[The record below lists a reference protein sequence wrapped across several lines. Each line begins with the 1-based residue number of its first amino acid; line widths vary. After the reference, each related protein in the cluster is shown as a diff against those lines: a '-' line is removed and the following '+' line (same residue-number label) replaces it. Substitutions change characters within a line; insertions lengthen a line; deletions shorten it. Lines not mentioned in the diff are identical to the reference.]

1 MAAVLPAT
9 PYTPR
14 RRSFGVRSSARFF
27 YLVDAIG
34 RLSEPT
40 ATQLA
45 SLDSSYRSTGEYLA
59 ECPEFKGLMHEV
71 HAHGSRQIGT
81 LVRPVDESREGF
93 DIDLIARLN
102 QSAMRVGRLPGRE
115 ASWAAVARRCPCAPC
130 SSRR

>member
-14 RRSFGVRSSARFF
+14 RRSFGLRSSARFF

-45 SLDSSYRSTGEYLA
+45 SLDSSYRSTGEYLD
-59 ECPEFKGLMHEV
+59 PE
-71 HAHGSRQIGT
+71 T
-81 LVRPVDESREGF
+81 LVEVDTLARHDPLSEF
-93 DIDLIARLN
+93 DDSVPDVIID
-102 QSAMRVGRLPGRE
+102 
-115 ASWAAVARRCPCAPC
+115 
-130 SSRR
+130 